1 MSDSQPGTC
10 AWCGGTLKAA
20 RRLCCS
26 PECHD
31 AWSAVGRG
39 PSRNQVIARLT
50 HLAEQPMGCST
61 VAEFLAAGG
70 TIYRE

>member
-1 MSDSQPGTC
+1 MSDHPSSTC

-31 AWSAVGRG
+31 AWSATGRNA
-39 PSRNQVIARLT
+39 SRRQIQRRLE
-50 HLAEQPMGCST
+50 HLAEQPEGCET
-61 VAEFLAAGG
+61 IEAFLAAGG
-70 TIYRE
+70 TVYRE